1 MITASTKL
9 YFAFAYA
16 ASLAIAV
23 QTSAQTPT
31 MLAPNGS
38 WGYNGPHAVYAD
50 GKLFMNYITS
60 GGDIFAKSYEVAT
73 GNIETGLVYQTYGD
87 LHQAGA
93 IMVRPDGHIHVP
105 FNQGAVYNDGRTYW
119 RVSENPG
126 DVTSFGPIQSST
138 NSGFNQGRQ
147 FFPMVHE
154 STGDLY
160 QVVNYLSGRRQTGMW
175 TSTDGGSTFTQFDRL
190 FGLGR
195 GLSQDRSYT
204 QAYIEGDSIHMVGA
218 RVGWGESL
226 VGRSIGRVEGIYYVR
241 YDINTQGFYR
251 ADGTHTFNLGDF
263 PELTSADTHLF
274 DTIWHW
280 GNDGNNQ
287 QRALWA
293 DLSVKDGKPY
303 VTMAVQDY
311 NGFESGGSPPHF
323 GYWATVDDN
332 GEWSS
337 SQVAQLAL
345 GWDNNPQR
353 KNYSIAIDQDDP
365 NLLYVAVATN
375 ATGSQSQVHRMY
387 TTDNGQTWESL
398 GAISDVGRISTVI
411 TPWRL
416 DDTPNP
422 IKALWLEGSMSGWT
436 SYNTAIYAA
445 PIFGDANSD
454 LIVNDL
460 DLAILQANLGSTDA
474 DWTMGDFNGD
484 GRVGLA
490 DAFILF
496 QNYMPAVDGA
506 AGFDAIPEP
515 TSLALLGIGGLL
527 GLSRRRR

>member
-1 MITASTKL
+1 MTSAIAKLFCASS
-9 YFAFAYA
+9 FAVSLTLS
-16 ASLAIAV
+16 SLAV
-23 QTSAQTPT
+23 AQTPT
-31 MLAPNGS
+31 MLTSNGS
-38 WGYNGPHAVYAD
+38 WGYNGPYAVYAD

-60 GGDIFAKSYEVAT
+60 GGGIFAKSYEVAT
-73 GNIETGLVYQTYGD
+73 GDIQTGLVYQTYGD
-87 LHQAGA
+87 LHQSAA

-105 FNQGAVYNDGRTYW
+105 INQGPVYNDGRTYW
-119 RVSENPG
+119 LVSENPG

-138 NSGFNQGRQ
+138 NSGFSQGRQ

-160 QVVNYLSGRRQTGMW
+160 QVVNYRDGRRQTGMW
-175 TSTDGGSTFTQFDRL
+175 TSTDGGNTFTQFDRL
-190 FGLGR
+190 FGLGT
-195 GLSQDRSYT
+195 GLNQDRSYT
-204 QAYIEGDSIHMVGA
+204 QAFIDGDSIHLVGA
-218 RVGWGESL
+218 RVGWSESL
-226 VGRSIGRVEGIYYVR
+226 VGRGIGRVEGIYYVR

-263 PELTSADTHLF
+263 PELTSPDTQLF

-280 GNDGNNQ
+280 DNDGDFK

-293 DLSVKDGKPY
+293 DLVVKDGKPY
-303 VTMAVQDY
+303 VTMAIQDY
-311 NGFESGGSPPHF
+311 TGFESGGSPPHV
-323 GYWATVDDN
+323 GYWATVDQDGN
-332 GEWSS
+332 WSRS
-337 SQVAQLAL
+337 EVAQLAL

-375 ATGSQSQVHRMY
+375 ATGSLSQVHRMY
-387 TTDNGQTWESL
+387 TPDGGQTWESL
-398 GAISDVGRISTVI
+398 GAISGEGRISTVI

-422 IKALWLEGSMSGWT
+422 IKALWLEGPMSGWT

-460 DLAILQANLGSTDA
+460 DLAILQANLGSANA
-474 DWTMGDFNGD
+474 DWTTGDFTGD
-484 GRVGLA
+484 GVVSLY
-490 DAFILF
+490 DAYILF
-496 QNYMPAVDGA
+496 QNYMPPTGSPENLAAV
-506 AGFDAIPEP
+506 PEP
-515 TSLALLGIGGLL
+515 ASIALLGVGGLL
-527 GLSRRRR
+527 LLRRRK